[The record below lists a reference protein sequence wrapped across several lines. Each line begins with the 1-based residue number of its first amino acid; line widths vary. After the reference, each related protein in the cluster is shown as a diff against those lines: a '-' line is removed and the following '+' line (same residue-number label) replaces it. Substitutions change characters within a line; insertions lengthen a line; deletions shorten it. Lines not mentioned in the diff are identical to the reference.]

1 MKNTNLFCAI
11 RKVIQ
16 IITGKGVPTIIKD
29 PLDTPLAKSEIPQER
44 KKLQ

>member
-16 IITGKGVPTIIKD
+16 IITGKGVPAIIKD